1 MNDAGILAYLEG
13 EKLSLTDEQKA
24 VIRQYDQLLEEWKDQ
39 AERLQKEADQ
49 AAMAQ
54 LVEEEMNRQG
64 VKNQKLIWALLDKD
78 RLSLADGELQ
88 GLAEQLEKLRA
99 DEETAFLFRERRRQ
113 PRFVPVGRTSR
124 HREDGA
130 RKFMGLNRK

>member
-78 RLSLADGELQ
+78 RLSLAAENCRGWRSNWRSCVPTRRPPSSFGSGADSPDLSLWDGQAAIERT
-88 GLAEQLEKLRA
+88 ARA
-99 DEETAFLFRERRRQ
+99 RLW
-113 PRFVPVGRTSR
+113 V
-124 HREDGA
+124 
-130 RKFMGLNRK
+130 